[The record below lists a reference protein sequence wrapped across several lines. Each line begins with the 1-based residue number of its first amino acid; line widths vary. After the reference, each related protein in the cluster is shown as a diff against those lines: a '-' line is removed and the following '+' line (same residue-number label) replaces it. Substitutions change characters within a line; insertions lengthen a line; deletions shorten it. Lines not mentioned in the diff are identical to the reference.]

1 MVSLNG
7 HRTNG
12 DGELSKGSSWWWDFT
27 RRKGVDQAQPDRPWL
42 NHYPQG
48 LPAELA
54 YPQQQLGWLLRQ
66 AAERFPNRT
75 ACRYYHE
82 QWTYSELLS
91 RAERLATVFVRE
103 GLRPGDRV
111 GVLLPNL
118 PESIVALFATW
129 MAGGVV
135 VSLSPLMVAEE
146 VGSLMKS
153 TGCRFVV
160 TLDVLSP
167 LVCHGEHPPELVIM
181 SSLAGRL
188 SRLEQ
193 MAYAWVRFQ
202 RIGFGSACAQ
212 TRVLR
217 FNEAIDSVDSTR
229 DFAPGAIHDPA
240 FVLPTGGTT
249 GNPKSV
255 TLSHSNLIA
264 QAWQLSHWSRGH
276 HGEETILAVL
286 PFFHSYGL
294 STSVMMG
301 MALGATLVL
310 HHRFRP
316 ASVVRLI
323 ESHRPTIFLAVP
335 AMLAALNNDVLRDG
349 VHDLSSLRT
358 VMSGGAPLPA
368 AIADE
373 FREHTRANVVE
384 GYGLSEAGPVTHVG
398 PVDGTAI
405 PGTIGLPIPDTDARI
420 VDPVNGT
427 DVLPAN
433 SVGELLVRGPQVM
446 LGYWENPEAT
456 AKVLRDGWLHTG
468 DLASCDER
476 GFFKI
481 VDRIKDLIITSGFNV
496 YPADVEEVL
505 RTYPGVKDVAVV
517 GVPDEERGEVV
528 KAVLVLDSPKT
539 FHRRPF
545 DEFARQ
551 KLAAHKRPRI
561 VEVQEGDLPRNFL
574 GKVLRRQLRALESIS
589 DHLVEHEHVLPT
601 PATAAN

>member
-1 MVSLNG
+1 MVSLNA

-12 DGELSKGSSWWWDFT
+12 NGTAPQGASWLGDVRRWWSDGQNGKPSL
-27 RRKGVDQAQPDRPWL
+27 R
-42 NHYPQG
+42 HYPAG
-48 LPAELA
+48 VPAELS
-54 YPQQQLGWLLRQ
+54 YPQQQVGWLLRQ
-66 AAERFPNRT
+66 AAERFPSRI
-75 ACRYYHE
+75 ACHYYHE
-82 QWTYSELLS
+82 QLTYAELIS

-103 GLRPGDRV
+103 GLQPGDRV
-111 GVLLPNL
+111 GILLPNL
-118 PESIVALFATW
+118 PETIVALFATW
-129 MAGGVV
+129 LAGGIV
-135 VSLSPLMVAEE
+135 VSLSPLMVADE
-146 VGSLMKS
+146 VDSLVKA

-167 LVCHGEHPPELVIM
+167 LVCHSEHPPELVVL

-193 MAYAWVRFQ
+193 VAYAWVRLQ
-202 RIGFGSACAQ
+202 KVGFRSACAQ

-217 FNEAIDSVDSTR
+217 LDEAITSVGQTR
-229 DFAPGAIHDPA
+229 TFDGGSVHDPA

-249 GNPKSV
+249 DKPKAV
-255 TLSHSNLIA
+255 TLSHRNLIA

-301 MALGATLVL
+301 LALGATLVL

-323 ESHRPTIFLAVP
+323 ESRRPTMFLAVP
-335 AMLAALNNDVLRDG
+335 AMLSALNTSVLRDG
-349 VHDLSSLRT
+349 CYDLSSLRS
-358 VMSGGAPLPA
+358 VISGGAALPA
-368 AIADE
+368 AVADE
-373 FREHTRANVVE
+373 FRHHSGATVVE

-398 PVDGTAI
+398 PLDGTAV
-405 PGTIGLPIPDTDARI
+405 PGTIGLPISDTDARI
-420 VDPVNGT
+420 VDAANASVSLPVS
-427 DVLPAN
+427 A
-433 SVGELLVRGPQVM
+433 VGELLVRGPQVM
-446 LGYWENPEAT
+446 LGYWEHPEAT
-456 AKVLRDGWLHTG
+456 SAVLREGWLHTG

-496 YPADVEEVL
+496 YPGDVEEVL

-517 GVPDEERGEVV
+517 GEPDEERGEVV
-528 KAVLVLDSPKT
+528 KAVLVVDSPKN
-539 FHRRPF
+539 FQRRLF
-545 DEFARQ
+545 DEFTRQ

-561 VEVQEGDLPRNFL
+561 IEIRHEDLPRNFL
-574 GKVLRRQLRALESIS
+574 GKVLRRQLR
-589 DHLVEHEHVLPT
+589 HRPNLPEQNAGNET
-601 PATAAN
+601 SRWQAVTA

>member
-1 MVSLNG
+1 LWDVA
-7 HRTNG
+7 RW
-12 DGELSKGSSWWWDFT
+12 KGSEPP
-27 RRKGVDQAQPDRPWL
+27 AHPWL
-42 NHYPQG
+42 AHYPHG
-48 LPAELA
+48 IPAQLS
-54 YPQQQLGWLLRQ
+54 YPHQQLGWLLRQ
-66 AAERFPNRT
+66 AAERFPTRI

-82 QWTYSELLS
+82 QLTYSELLA

-103 GLRPGDRV
+103 GLQPGDRV

-118 PESIVALFATW
+118 PESIVTLFATW

-135 VSLSPLMVAEE
+135 VSLSPLMVADE
-146 VGSLMKS
+146 VEALMKS

-167 LVCHGEHPPELVIM
+167 LVCHAEHPPELVIM

-202 RIGFGSACAQ
+202 RIGFRSACAQ

-217 FNEAIDSVDSTR
+217 FDEAIDSVDGTR
-229 DFAPGAIHDPA
+229 DLVVGAIGDPA

-249 GNPKSV
+249 GNPKAV
-255 TLSHSNLIA
+255 TLSHSNLMA

-316 ASVVRLI
+316 QSVVRLI
-323 ESHRPTIFLAVP
+323 ESQRPTIFLAVP

-349 VHDLSSLRT
+349 HHDLNSLQT

-405 PGTIGLPIPDTDARI
+405 PGTIGIPIPDTDARI
-420 VDPVNGT
+420 VDPVNGI
-427 DVLPAN
+427 DPLPVN
-433 SVGELLVRGPQVM
+433 TPGELLVRGPQVM
-446 LGYWENPEAT
+446 LGYWQNPEAT
-456 AKVLRDGWLHTG
+456 AKVLRNGWLHTG
-468 DLASCDER
+468 DLAMCDER

-505 RTYPGVKDVAVV
+505 RTYPGVKDVAVI

-528 KAVLVLDSPKT
+528 KAVLVMDSAKN

-545 DEFARQ
+545 DEFTRQ
-551 KLAAHKRPRI
+551 KLAAHKRPRVI
-561 VEVQEGDLPRNFL
+561 EVQEGDLPRNFL
-574 GKVLRRQLRALESIS
+574 GKVLRRQLRTQESPPVQRS
-589 DHLVEHEHVLPT
+589 ERDSAR
-601 PATAAN
+601 PATAVS

>member
-1 MVSLNG
+1 MVSQNG

-12 DGELSKGSSWWWDFT
+12 NGRDPAAGSWWRDVARW
-27 RRKGVDQAQPDRPWL
+27 RGVEPPARPWL
-42 NHYPQG
+42 SHYPHG
-48 LPAELA
+48 IPAELN

-66 AAERFPNRT
+66 AAERFPTRV
-75 ACRYYHE
+75 ACRYYDE
-82 QWTYSELLS
+82 QLTYSELLS
-91 RAERLATVFVRE
+91 RAERLATVFLRE
-103 GLRPGDRV
+103 GLQPGDRV

-135 VSLSPLMVAEE
+135 VSLSPLMVADE
-146 VGSLMKS
+146 VESLVKA
-153 TGCRFVV
+153 TRCRFVV

-181 SSLAGRL
+181 STLSGRL

-202 RIGFGSACAQ
+202 RIGFRSACAQ
-212 TRVLR
+212 TRVVR
-217 FNEAIDSVDSTR
+217 FTEAIDSVGSTR
-229 DFAPGAIHDPA
+229 DFVAGAIQDSA

-249 GNPKSV
+249 GNPKAV
-255 TLSHSNLIA
+255 TLSHKNLIA

-335 AMLAALNNDVLRDG
+335 AMLAALNNDVLREG
-349 VHDLSSLRT
+349 HHDLTSLRT

-373 FREHTRANVVE
+373 FREYTRANVVE

-405 PGTIGLPIPDTDARI
+405 PGTIGVPIPDTDARI
-420 VDPVNGT
+420 VDPTNGT
-427 DVLPAN
+427 ALLPAN
-433 SVGELLVRGPQVM
+433 TAGELLVRGPQVM

-456 AKVLRDGWLHTG
+456 TKVLRDGWLHTG

-517 GVPDEERGEVV
+517 GMPDEERGEVV
-528 KAVLVLDSPKT
+528 KAVLVLDSPRN
-539 FHRRPF
+539 FQRRPF
-545 DEFARQ
+545 DEFTRQ

-561 VEVQEGDLPRNFL
+561 IEVCEGDLPRNFL
-574 GKVLRRQLRALESIS
+574 GKVLRRQLRAQESLS
-589 DHLVEHEHVLPT
+589 RLPAEPVRLHPDRT
-601 PATAAN
+601 TAAH

>member
-1 MVSLNG
+1 MVALNQ

-12 DGELSKGSSWWWDFT
+12 NGQAGSNGSWLRDLTRWTSKEPHG
-27 RRKGVDQAQPDRPWL
+27 KPWHR
-42 NHYPQG
+42 HYPVG
-48 LPAELA
+48 VPAELS
-54 YPQQQLGWLLRQ
+54 YPEQQLGWLLRQ
-66 AAERFPNRT
+66 SAERFPSRI
-75 ACRYYHE
+75 ACRYYDE
-82 QWTYSELLS
+82 QLTYAELLS
-91 RAERLATVFVRE
+91 RAERLASVFMRE
-103 GLRPGDRV
+103 GLQPGDRV

-118 PESIVALFATW
+118 PEALVSLFATW
-129 MAGGVV
+129 LAGGVV
-135 VSLSPLMVAEE
+135 VSLSPLMVADE
-146 VGSLMKS
+146 VASLVKA

-167 LVCHGEHPPELVIM
+167 LVCGGEHPPELVVL

-193 MAYAWVRFQ
+193 VAYAWVRFQ
-202 RIGFGSACAQ
+202 RIGFRSACAQ

-217 FNEAIDSVDSTR
+217 LEEAIGSVGATR
-229 DFAPGAIHDPA
+229 TFDGSAMHDPA

-249 GNPKSV
+249 GKPKAV
-255 TLSHSNLIA
+255 TLSHANLIA

-294 STSVMMG
+294 STTVMMG
-301 MALGATLVL
+301 LALGATLVL

-323 ESHRPTIFLAVP
+323 EAHRPTMFLAVP
-335 AMLAALNNDVLRDG
+335 AMLSALNTQVLRG
-349 VHDLSSLRT
+349 GSYDLSSLRS
-358 VMSGGAPLPA
+358 VMSGGAALPA
-368 AIADE
+368 AVADE
-373 FREHTRANVVE
+373 FREHSGATVVE

-398 PVDGTAI
+398 PLDGNAV

-420 VDPVNGT
+420 VDTANGT
-427 DVLPAN
+427 ETLPAN
-433 SVGELLVRGPQVM
+433 AVGELLVRGPQVM

-456 AKVLRDGWLHTG
+456 AAVLRDGWLHTG
-468 DLASCDER
+468 DLAECDGR
-476 GFFKI
+476 GYFKI

-496 YPADVEEVL
+496 YPGDVEEVL
-505 RTYPGVKDVAVV
+505 RTYPGVRDVAVV
-517 GVPDEERGEVV
+517 GVPDAERGEVV

-545 DEFARQ
+545 DEFTRQ

-561 VEVQEGDLPRNFL
+561 IEVRPEDLPRNFL
-574 GKVLRRQLRALESIS
+574 GKVLRRELRDGRVPAEQVVDSGRNALQGAGA
-589 DHLVEHEHVLPT
+589 DG
-601 PATAAN
+601 

>member
-1 MVSLNG
+1 MVSINH

-12 DGELSKGSSWWWDFT
+12 NGGVPTGTSWLRDVRRWWSDAGAGKLWHRQYPAGVPAQLS
-27 RRKGVDQAQPDRPWL
+27 
-42 NHYPQG
+42 YPH
-48 LPAELA
+48 
-54 YPQQQLGWLLRQ
+54 QQLGWLLHQ
-66 AAERFPNRT
+66 AAERFPTRV
-75 ACRYYHE
+75 ACHYYDE
-82 QWTYSELLS
+82 QLTYAELLS
-91 RAERLATVFVRE
+91 RAERLATVLVRE
-103 GLRPGDRV
+103 GLQPGDRV
-111 GVLLPNL
+111 GILLPNL
-118 PESIVALFATW
+118 PETIVSLFATW

-135 VSLSPLMVAEE
+135 VSLSPLMVAGE
-146 VGSLMKS
+146 VESLIKA
-153 TGCRFVV
+153 TGCRCVV

-167 LVCHGEHPPELVIM
+167 LVCQSEHPPELVVL
-181 SSLAGRL
+181 STLAGRL

-193 MAYAWVRFQ
+193 VAYAFVRFQ
-202 RIGFGSACAQ
+202 KIGFRSACAQ

-217 FNEAIDSVDSTR
+217 FNEAIESVGSPRTYDG
-229 DFAPGAIHDPA
+229 GAIHDSA

-249 GNPKSV
+249 GHPKAV
-255 TLSHSNLIA
+255 TLSHNNLIS

-294 STSVMMG
+294 STTVMMG

-323 ESHRPTIFLAVP
+323 ESHRPTMFLAVP
-335 AMLAALNNDVLRDG
+335 AMLSALNTSVLRERTC
-349 VHDLSSLRT
+349 DLSSLNS
-358 VMSGGAPLPA
+358 VMSGGVALPA
-368 AIADE
+368 SVADE
-373 FREHTRANVVE
+373 FREHSGATVVE

-398 PVDGTAI
+398 PLDGTAV

-420 VDPVNGT
+420 VDTASGTETLPV
-427 DVLPAN
+427 N

-446 LGYWENPEAT
+446 LGYWQDPEAT
-456 AKVLRDGWLHTG
+456 AAVLRDGWLHTG

-476 GFFKI
+476 GYFRI

-505 RTYPGVKDVAVV
+505 RTYPGVRDVAVV

-528 KAVLVLDSPKT
+528 KAVLIMDSPRT

-545 DEFARQ
+545 DEFTRL

-561 VEVQEGDLPRNFL
+561 IEVQQNDLPRNFL
-574 GKVLRRQLRALESIS
+574 GKVLRRELRGQHAVPEPEVRTNSADLQAAGV
-589 DHLVEHEHVLPT
+589 VE
-601 PATAAN
+601 

>member
-1 MVSLNG
+1 MEEM
-7 HRTNG
+7 H
-12 DGELSKGSSWWWDFT
+12 
-27 RRKGVDQAQPDRPWL
+27 RPWFD
-42 NHYPQG
+42 HYPLG
-48 LPAELA
+48 VPTTLS
-54 YPQQQLGWLLRQ
+54 YPEQQLGWLLRQ
-66 AAERFPNRT
+66 AAERFPTRV
-75 ACRYYHE
+75 AVRYYHE
-82 QWTYSELLS
+82 QLTYSELLS
-91 RAERLATVFVRE
+91 RAERLAAVFLRE
-103 GLRPGDRV
+103 GLKPGDRV

-118 PESIVALFATW
+118 PESIISLFATW
-129 MAGGVV
+129 LAGGVV
-135 VSLSPLMVAEE
+135 VSLSPLMVADE
-146 VGSLMKS
+146 VDALVKA

-202 RIGFGSACAQ
+202 RIGFRSACAQ

-217 FNEAIDSVDSTR
+217 FDEAIDSVGRTR
-229 DFAPGAIHDPA
+229 DFDSGALHDPA

-249 GNPKSV
+249 GHPKAV
-255 TLSHSNLIA
+255 TLAHSNLIA

-301 MALGATLVL
+301 VAMGATLVL

-335 AMLAALNNDVLRDG
+335 AMLAALNHDVLGEGD
-349 VHDLSSLRT
+349 HDLSSLRT

-368 AIADE
+368 AVADE
-373 FREHTRANVVE
+373 FRKHTAAHVVE

-398 PVDGTAI
+398 PLDGTAI
-405 PGTIGLPIPDTDARI
+405 SGTIGLPIPDTDARV
-420 VDPVNGT
+420 VDPLSGNELGPNT
-427 DVLPAN
+427 
-433 SVGELLVRGPQVM
+433 VGELLVRGPQVM

-456 AKVLRDGWLHTG
+456 ADVIRDGWLHTG
-468 DLASCDER
+468 DLACCDEQ

-517 GVPDEERGEVV
+517 GVPDEDRGEVV
-528 KAVLVLDSPKT
+528 KAVLVLESPKE

-545 DEFARQ
+545 DEFTRQ

-561 VEVQEGDLPRNFL
+561 IEVQEGDLPRNFL
-574 GKVLRRQLRALESIS
+574 GKVLRRQLRAQEAITENIDDEVPPEES
-589 DHLVEHEHVLPT
+589 
-601 PATAAN
+601 AAMN